1 MTEDAFLLIYAEQ
14 MPRILGY
21 CAFRLG
27 SRHDAE
33 DVTAETFARL
43 LSRRGPFSAEKAP
56 AWLFAVARNLC
67 TDHERK
73 ARRVGEMPERSD
85 EPSEEPI
92 WVDPGLLDA
101 LRVLNPAQQQV
112 FYLRAIEDLTF
123 GQIGRALGRRE
134 SAIKMQYHRAVRRV
148 RRELEEVESCSR
160 AQAETT

>member
-1 MTEDAFLLIYAEQ
+1 MTEDEFLLIYAEQ

-27 SRHDAE
+27 SRHNAE

-43 LSRRGPFSAEKAP
+43 LTRRGPSSAEKAP

-67 TDHERK
+67 TDHERRAK
-73 ARRVGEMPERSD
+73 RLAEMPERVD

-92 WVDPGLLDA
+92 WVDPALLDA
-101 LRVLNPAQQQV
+101 LGVLNPAQQQV
-112 FYLRAIEDLTF
+112 FYLRTIEDMTF
-123 GQIGRALGRRE
+123 AQIGRALGRNE
-134 SAIKMQYHRAVRRV
+134 TAIKMQYHRAVRRV

-160 AQAETT
+160 TQAETT